1 MACFFMPKHEQGNK
15 LQRDRRHR
23 RQWIAVRVTPSKWK
37 GARYVLQD
45 SKKILRP
52 RWKPG
57 RSTAGEQTDQQSQQN
72 AAPQIDY
79 GKIQQMLDG
88 TLAAKEDTAL
98 KAYFKQQG
106 LSQQEVEQAIA
117 TFKEQKAA
125 NQPNVEALQQQAAT
139 AVAEARQAQIQQ
151 AATMAAVGLGISVT
165 SIPYL
170 LKMADFSQAVGQ
182 DGKISNEK
190 LTEALNKVLEDIPA
204 LKPQE
209 TDTTGFLH
217 VGTGGDPSQ
226 HTQQAT
232 VQQQQTPTKRWNR
245 WN

>member
-1 MACFFMPKHEQGNK
+1 MFYKTVRRFLDPDGSQG
-15 LQRDRRHR
+15 
-23 RQWIAVRVTPSKWK
+23 
-37 GARYVLQD
+37 GA
-45 SKKILRP
+45 P
-52 RWKPG
+52 
-57 RSTAGEQTDQQSQQN
+57 AGEQTDQQSQQN

-88 TLAAKEDTAL
+88 TAL

-232 VQQQQTPTKRWNR
+232 VQQTQTPTKRWNR

>member
-1 MACFFMPKHEQGNK
+1 MFYKTVRRFLEPDGSQGGEPAGGQSEPK
-15 LQRDRRHR
+15 
-23 RQWIAVRVTPSKWK
+23 A
-37 GARYVLQD
+37 
-45 SKKILRP
+45 
-52 RWKPG
+52 
-57 RSTAGEQTDQQSQQN
+57 QQN
-72 AAPQIDY
+72 TAPQIDY

-106 LSQQEVEQAIA
+106 LSQQEVEQAIT

-139 AVAEARQAQIQQ
+139 AAAEARQAQIQQ

-165 SIPYL
+165 SIPYV
-170 LKMADFSQAVGQ
+170 LKMADFSQAVDQ

-204 LKPQE
+204 LKPQ
-209 TDTTGFLH
+209 DAGNTGFLQI
-217 VGTGGDPSQ
+217 GTGGDPSQ

-232 VQQQQTPTKRWNR
+232 VQQPQTPTKRWNR

>member
-1 MACFFMPKHEQGNK
+1 MFYKTVRRFLDPDGSQG
-15 LQRDRRHR
+15 
-23 RQWIAVRVTPSKWK
+23 
-37 GARYVLQD
+37 GA
-45 SKKILRP
+45 P
-52 RWKPG
+52 
-57 RSTAGEQTDQQSQQN
+57 AGEQTDQQSQQN
-72 AAPQIDY
+72 ATPQIDY

-139 AVAEARQAQIQQ
+139 AAAEARQAQIQQ
-151 AATMAAVGLGISVT
+151 AATMTAVGLGISVT
-165 SIPYL
+165 SIPYV
-170 LKMADFSQAVGQ
+170 LKMADFSQTVGQ

-232 VQQQQTPTKRWNR
+232 VQQQQHRPKDGIGGTKERKV
-245 WN
+245 

>member
-1 MACFFMPKHEQGNK
+1 MFYKTVRRFLDPDGSQG
-15 LQRDRRHR
+15 
-23 RQWIAVRVTPSKWK
+23 
-37 GARYVLQD
+37 GA
-45 SKKILRP
+45 P
-52 RWKPG
+52 
-57 RSTAGEQTDQQSQQN
+57 AGEQTDQQSQQN
-72 AAPQIDY
+72 ATPQIDY

-88 TLAAKEDTAL
+88 TLAEKEDTAL

-139 AVAEARQAQIQQ
+139 AAAEARQAQIQQ

-165 SIPYL
+165 SIPYV
-170 LKMADFSQAVGQ
+170 LKMADFSQTVGQ

-190 LTEALNKVLEDIPA
+190 LTEALNNVLEDIPA

-209 TDTTGFLH
+209 ADTTGFLH

-232 VQQQQTPTKRWNR
+232 VQQQQTPTKKWNR